1 MIDLFGNSTE
11 VKPAIQRN
19 VLAERLKNN
28 LQCLKV
34 NDFVKLLT
42 NEFNEIIQYVDLS
55 NGEKCCQKTSL
66 LFNPHRLEIKTK
78 SSKYSIFDA
87 LKTDS
92 FISGLARAVLF
103 KKTKVNELLYQVLQ
117 LGINGIQYVNEFP
130 PFVARDIYLEYG
142 LDMNSKILDP
152 CAGWGGRMIGASVV
166 SNNYECFEPSTKTF
180 EGLWNLYDFIK
191 SMNPGFVAKIHKK
204 GFECSNL
211 EFNTYDFALTSPPYF
226 DTEVYS
232 NEDTNSLVKFNTF
245 DKWCEGFYLPLVE
258 KTMNYLK
265 PGKTFMINIG
275 SRIYPLNDVLTSNF
289 SDKYEINKKG
299 NYLSGNGGLGKEG
312 EGEMFYS
319 IKKPEI

>member
-1 MIDLFGNSTE
+1 MEVDLFGNTTE
-11 VKPAIQRN
+11 KKQPISRDI
-19 VLAERLKNN
+19 LADRLKLN
-28 LQCLKV
+28 LQKMRV
-34 NDFVKLLT
+34 EDFVKLLT
-42 NEFNEIIQYVDLS
+42 NEFNEIIQYIDLS
-55 NGEKCCQKTSL
+55 NGEKTCQKTSL
-66 LFNPHRLEIKTK
+66 LFNSHRLSTKTK
-78 SSKYSIFDA
+78 SSKLSIIDA
-87 LKTDS
+87 IQTES

-103 KKTKVNELLYQVLQ
+103 KKGKVNELLYQVLQ

-191 SMNPGFVAKIHKK
+191 SMNADFEAKIHNEC
-204 GFECSNL
+204 FENSTL
-211 EFNTYDFALTSPPYF
+211 ENGSYDFALTSPPYY

-232 NEDTNSLVKFNTF
+232 NELTNSLNKYSSF
-245 DKWCEGFYLPLVE
+245 DNWCDGFYLPLIE
-258 KTMNYLK
+258 KTMSYLK
-265 PGKTFMINIG
+265 PNKTFLINIG
-275 SRIYPLNDVLTSNF
+275 SRIYPLNDVLLSNF
-289 SDKYEINKKG
+289 STKYDIKKKG

-319 IKKPEI
+319 ITNH